1 MNLNVQL
8 SMIRSFEAAT
18 LPRSD
23 YPLLTWEV
31 GLKLSWRVRKSNIC
45 RIMLKLKT

>member
-23 YPLLTWEV
+23 YPLLT
-31 GLKLSWRVRKSNIC
+31 
-45 RIMLKLKT
+45 